1 MDALQFEKYL
11 TQPLALAHL
20 AVSELLALVEK
31 YPYCAPLRLLL
42 LKKYQLQDESL
53 LEENLPKQVTY
64 TPDRLRLYE
73 YLQLSPQYLSQQ
85 KDLPKQAVFV
95 SENPPSISASELG
108 LEKKTLIPTD
118 LSFAFDNLMIFN
130 SLNHHLNSDLAQQI
144 MPEKFPKEP
153 LRKKESADKAKTKNT
168 KKRFRLPRIPTL
180 EDANVLDLFA
190 NNIDSKNESSSLYT
204 LEDTFNINHVDD
216 AFKFLSQTEEFLKSI
231 SQRAKR
237 FSDAPIEEDYNE
249 SVDNKELAQ
258 QQDLDALAMESVTD
272 NESIAS
278 ETLAQLLAKQGQVQ
292 KAINMYK
299 KLAAQHTQKTAYFE
313 QKIEE
318 LKTKK

>member
-1 MDALQFEKYL
+1 M
-11 TQPLALAHL
+11 
-20 AVSELLALVEK
+20 
-31 YPYCAPLRLLL
+31 
-42 LKKYQLQDESL
+42 SL
-53 LEENLPKQVTY
+53 
-64 TPDRLRLYE
+64 
-73 YLQLSPQYLSQQ
+73 
-85 KDLPKQAVFV
+85 
-95 SENPPSISASELG
+95 
-108 LEKKTLIPTD
+108 
-118 LSFAFDNLMIFN
+118 AFDNLMIF
-130 SLNHHLNSDLAQQI
+130 SLNNHLDSDLAQQI

-153 LRKKESADKAKTKNT
+153 LRKKDSADKAKTKNN

-190 NNIDSKNESSSLYT
+190 LDNNTDSSINSSNQFN
-204 LEDTFNINHVDD
+204 LEDSFNINHVDD

-237 FSDAPIEEDYNE
+237 YTEAPIQEDESYE
-249 SVDNKELAQ
+249 SVDKQLASQ
-258 QQDLDALAMESVTD
+258 QEFEDLGMDSVCD

-292 KAINMYK
+292 KATKMYK
-299 KLAAQHTQKTAYFE
+299 KLAQQHPQKTAYFE